1 MGHGGRGAGGRSTG
15 SGPIRRVAASGLVAL
30 GVLCALLAGV
40 FRYVDDHFHTAE
52 TWFEDN
58 QSLADN
64 AEVRERLFGG
74 FRSELIALADGQD
87 PSATAEGDAAEL
99 GEVTEAVEEP
109 PVADPT
115 VPVTDERIERDQGI
129 EEVLLDVFDS
139 ELYDEVFEAQ
149 LRSIQVQVI
158 RAAELPDEALLR
170 DKGDVVF
177 DARGLYPTIYQR
189 LAADSRTAEITQN
202 AVPDSYGLYKIADR
216 DTTISAVWWF
226 VENGPSWRGLTFA
239 LAIMSLIGAVAVAE
253 RRPSRAIQFGAGMVG
268 LALVVI
274 VVVYIVR
281 ATIPVLAEGSG
292 SDGAVVAVYAA
303 NLAPLVGTMV
313 RLLVYGAIV
322 AAAGGIA
329 RLIWPDDW
337 VYGHVTDDRGVRSIR
352 RRRGTPE
359 SEQPQQTQVAAA
371 VPVAYPGY
379 AQPYP
384 TYPAWGAPYPA
395 QPYAPGPYQPYPAG
409 PYAQPAPVAY
419 PTTARPG
426 LPVGPEVIPTGENPS
441 VSHPTVVGNG
451 VRADAAQSVPRVVA
465 PNESHAH
472 SFADAIS
479 GDTDDEKP
487 DDDAGPDTLATSA
500 VDAPSPEDPGAAGAP
515 TEIAGGGD
523 TGSSSDDEPKG
534 DGWDADGEW

>member
-1 MGHGGRGAGGRSTG
+1 
-15 SGPIRRVAASGLVAL
+15 
-30 GVLCALLAGV
+30 LAGV
-40 FRYVDDHFHTAE
+40 FRYVDNHFHTPT

-64 AEVRERLFGG
+64 ADVRERLFDG
-74 FRSELIALADGQD
+74 FRTELIALAEGQD
-87 PSATAEGDAAEL
+87 PAEVVLDDPGDTQDDTADSTDDDAGDDAATDA
-99 GEVTEAVEEP
+99 GDDEP
-109 PVADPT
+109 GATDPT

-129 EEVLLDVFDS
+129 EEILLDVFDS
-139 ELYDEVFEAQ
+139 DLYDEVFDSQ
-149 LRSIQVQVI
+149 LQSIQAQVI

-170 DKGDVVF
+170 DNGDVVF

-189 LAADSRTAEITQN
+189 LAADPRTAEITQN
-202 AVPDSYGLYKIADR
+202 AVPETFGVYSVADR
-216 DTTISAVWWF
+216 DTTIDAAWWF

-239 LAIMSLIGAVAVAE
+239 LAILSLIGAVLVAE

-281 ATIPVLAEGSG
+281 AVVPLLAGGSG

-303 NLAPLVGTMV
+303 NIAPLVSMMV
-313 RLLVYGAIV
+313 RILIYGAIL
-322 AAAGGIA
+322 AAVGGVA

-359 SEQPQQTQVAAA
+359 SEQPQQTPVAAA

-384 TYPAWGAPYPA
+384 TYPAWGAPYPG
-395 QPYAPGPYQPYPAG
+395 QPYGPAPYQPYPAG
-409 PYAQPAPVAY
+409 PYAQPTPVAY
-419 PTTARPG
+419 QTQTGAIVGG
-426 LPVGPEVIPTGENPS
+426 LPAGPEVVPTGENPS
-441 VSHPTVVGNG
+441 VARPTVAGNG
-451 VRADAAQSVPRVVA
+451 PPADAAQTVPKVVA
-465 PNESHAH
+465 SAEAGPH
-472 SFADAIS
+472 SFAKAI
-479 GDTDDEKP
+479 GDDGDDSP
-487 DDDAGPDTLATSA
+487 GQNTGPVDDVGPDTVATSA
-500 VDAPSPEDPGAAGAP
+500 IDVDAEIDVDAA
-515 TEIAGGGD
+515 
-523 TGSSSDDEPKG
+523 DEPSDGPDAAPAASADTTDEKRG